1 MVPHIFII
9 LGGVLMIN
17 EKRLLDRFLKYVQID
32 SPTKYER
39 EFADYL
45 MKEME
50 AMGMEVYMDDAGE
63 KVGSNSG
70 NVIGKLKGNTDGE
83 AILFSAHM
91 DTVSPS
97 RGIKPVIKDGVIY
110 SDGTTVLGGDDKA
123 GIAAILEAIETVIE
137 KDIPHGDI
145 EVVFSIYEE
154 GGLFGAKNLDYSK
167 ITAKRGFVLDSGG
180 EPGEIIIQGPA
191 QNKVNAKFIG
201 KEAHAGVAPENGIS
215 AIQMASEA
223 ISKMKLLRID
233 EETTANIGVISGGQA
248 TNIVTKEVEI
258 HGEARSLSNEKLQ
271 EQTDHMVKCC
281 EEAAKKFGGS
291 VELDVEN
298 SYGAFKVEE
307 DSEIVEKVKEACKN
321 IGLKPHTTASG
332 GGSDTNI
339 LNANG
344 IEAVNL
350 GIGEKKPH
358 TLEEHLYIKD
368 LENAARLALEIIKIH
383 A

>member
-1 MVPHIFII
+1 
-9 LGGVLMIN
+9 MIN

-39 EFADYL
+39 EFADFL

-50 AMGMEVYMDDAGE
+50 KMGLEVYMDDAGE

-70 NVIGKLKGNTDGE
+70 NVIGRLKGNTDGKT
-83 AILFSAHM
+83 ILFSAHM
-91 DTVSPS
+91 DTVSPGK
-97 RGIKPVIKDGVIY
+97 GIKPVIKDGVIY

-137 KDIPHGDI
+137 KEIPHGDI

-154 GGLFGAKNLDYSK
+154 GGLFGAKNIDYTK
-167 ITAKRGFVLDSGG
+167 LNAKTGFVLDSGG
-180 EPGEIIIQGPA
+180 DPGQIILQGPA
-191 QNKVNAKFIG
+191 QNKIYAKFIG

-215 AIQMASEA
+215 AIQMAAEA
-223 ISKMKLLRID
+223 ISNMKLLRID
-233 EETTANIGVISGGQA
+233 YETTANIGVISGGEV
-248 TNIVTKEVEI
+248 TNIVTKEVKIE
-258 HGEARSLSNEKLQ
+258 GEARSLSDEKLQ
-271 EQTDHMVKCC
+271 KQTDHMVRCC

-291 VELDVEN
+291 VELNVEHT
-298 SYGAFKVEE
+298 YGAFKVEE
-307 DSEIVEKVKEACKN
+307 DAEIVQKVKEACRN
-321 IGLKPHTTASG
+321 IGLEPYTASSG

-350 GIGEKKPH
+350 GIGERKPH
-358 TLEEHLYIKD
+358 TVEEHLYIKD
-368 LENAARLALEIIKIH
+368 LENAARLVLEIIKVY